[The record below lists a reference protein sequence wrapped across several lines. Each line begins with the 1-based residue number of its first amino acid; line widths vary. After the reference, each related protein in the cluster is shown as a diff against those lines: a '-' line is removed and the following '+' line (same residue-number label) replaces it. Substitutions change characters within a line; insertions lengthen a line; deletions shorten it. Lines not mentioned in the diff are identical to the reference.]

1 MKILAIDFGKKRLG
15 FALGDTIINIATPLK
30 QIDRKN
36 ITQDINYIKELIDEY
51 DIQKIVTGY
60 PLNMNG
66 TQSKITTEVENFS
79 AALQEKIDIPVDFID
94 ERLTSF
100 EAEELLKVHKPDYK
114 KRKKILDSIS
124 ALVILRSYMERE

>member
-15 FALGDTIINIATPLK
+15 FALGDTLINSATPLR

-36 ITQDINYIKELIDEY
+36 ITQDIDYIKGLIDEY
-51 DIQKIVTGY
+51 DVQKIVTGY
-60 PLNMNG
+60 PLNMDG
-66 TQSKITTEVENFS
+66 TQSKITAEVEEFS
-79 AALQEKIDIPVDFID
+79 AALQKKIAIPVDFID

-100 EAEELLKVHKPDYK
+100 EAEELLKEYKPDYK

-124 ALVILRSYMERE
+124 ALVILRSYMERK